1 MHGKWLAGGAF
12 EAPAGAVR
20 TARVWHTLDAGVRV
34 VTARA
39 VLAVVAGVCRGDDA
53 EVSRVAV
60 AVAVAAGQA
69 EEIVSMGG
77 SYWMVV
83 HDIDRRR
90 TVVVG
95 DLAEVRELFTAAT
108 DEGVGDGRL
117 ATCGSARPGPG
128 PGADGGPN
136 QGGLRGALAAQVS
149 VVGHRADAWRTRPD
163 SAED

>member
-1 MHGKWLAGGAF
+1 MHGKWLARGAF

-20 TARVWHTLDAGVRV
+20 TAKVWHTLDAGVRV

-60 AVAVAAGQA
+60 AVAAGQA

-90 TVVVG
+90 RVVAG

-136 QGGLRGALAAQVS
+136 QGGLRGALAAQVG
-149 VVGHRADAWRTRPD
+149 VVGHRADALADTPGQR
-163 SAED
+163 